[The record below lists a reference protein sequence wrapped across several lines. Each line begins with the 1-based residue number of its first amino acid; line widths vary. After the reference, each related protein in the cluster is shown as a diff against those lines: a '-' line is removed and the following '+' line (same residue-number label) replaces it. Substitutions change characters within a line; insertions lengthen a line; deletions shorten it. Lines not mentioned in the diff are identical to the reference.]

1 MTEYSLGSEVSTNGD
16 VYSYGKLLLE
26 MVTGKKTTDA
36 LFEGDLNLHNFA
48 RTALPNHVIDIVDP
62 MLLNDDEVLTAIN
75 RKPRQQKINDII
87 ECIVSMVRIGVA
99 WSMETPQDRMN
110 ITNVIHELQSIK
122 KILCLDPKP
131 CSASKE
137 VNLSASDFHLLL
149 CFK

>member
-1 MTEYSLGSEVSTNGD
+1 
-16 VYSYGKLLLE
+16 
-26 MVTGKKTTDA
+26 MVTRKKTTDA

-99 WSMETPQDRMN
+99 CSMETPQDRMN

-122 KILCLDPKP
+122 KILFGPQT
-131 CSASKE
+131 
-137 VNLSASDFHLLL
+137 VLSRQRGKFK
-149 CFK
+149 CFRFPLIVVL

>member
-1 MTEYSLGSEVSTNGD
+1 
-16 VYSYGKLLLE
+16 
-26 MVTGKKTTDA
+26 MVTRKKTTDA

-87 ECIVSMVRIGVA
+87 ECLISMVRIGVA
-99 WSMETPQDRMN
+99 CSMETPQDRMN

-122 KILCLDPKP
+122 KILFGPQTVL
-131 CSASKE
+131 SRQRG
-137 VNLSASDFHLLL
+137 NLSASDFHLLL